1 MAGES
6 SHTRLYIS
14 NHYIWLSKKND
25 YRTQYSLHLRAVRL
39 PENFVYFGIANDWTD
54 NVDVIVLVYVV
65 CYVNI
70 RSKSFNRNKI
80 RQRTAKCVTFLK
92 IPTGFV
98 HFFRNIWIFFLI
110 IFFKAVIIDYDLEN
124 SKRVAI
130 AACRWQ
136 DRFKLHFTFVC
147 DFIRTLKKLLKNYL
161 RSLFWSHSYRILISE
176 RQNQLKRS
184 LYPLHIKENN
194 IGNRSFT
201 YLIIYLLAYLPVNS
215 FTAPGRV
222 QLARSPS

>member
-110 IFFKAVIIDYDLEN
+110 IFFQSCDY
-124 SKRVAI
+124 
-130 AACRWQ
+130 W
-136 DRFKLHFTFVC
+136 
-147 DFIRTLKKLLKNYL
+147 L
-161 RSLFWSHSYRILISE
+161 RSWKFKTSGYCR
-176 RQNQLKRS
+176 
-184 LYPLHIKENN
+184 
-194 IGNRSFT
+194 
-201 YLIIYLLAYLPVNS
+201 LP
-215 FTAPGRV
+215 
-222 QLARSPS
+222 LARSVQTSLHVRMWFHSYFEKTFEKLFEKPILKPFLSNINIRTPKPA